1 MRRRGVRKLAAA
13 AALQQAAA
21 YPFPIP
27 GGEPGVWG
35 VNDGDEWFTRHCRKR
50 ELEKCKETYERCARD
65 APAAE
70 GYSQH
75 MCTCADEYYGVCARK
90 SGCSSILMKQ
100 CVHEMDKWGGCDSS
114 VCGSNCVNRGE
125 GAIPPDAH
133 VLPVNNFGANALR
146 FSVCFRRLNERSL
159 NRFGMVVSERCAEN
173 DFHLCPYW
181 IPPETFTAIAIAH
194 NASYLKM
201 EFCVV
206 NDEGAYGDEA
216 YYNCLTDPAPR
227 EYYGTE
233 THWPTTVD
241 VEFTRAP
248 YCGSD
253 LDCPGS
259 SCDTSQR
266 PPICAPH
273 VSGNLPPGFGRM
285 ARREGDESVDL
296 TPGNRFD
303 PS

>member
-1 MRRRGVRKLAAA
+1 MPRRGYRKLAAA
-13 AALQQAAA
+13 AVLRTAQA

-50 ELEKCKETYERCARD
+50 ELEKCKATYERCARD

-70 GYSQH
+70 GYAQH

-159 NRFGMVVSERCAEN
+159 NRFGMVVSERCADN

-181 IPPETFTAIAIAH
+181 IPPETFTAIASAH
-194 NASYLKM
+194 NAS
-201 EFCVV
+201 
-206 NDEGAYGDEA
+206 
-216 YYNCLTDPAPR
+216 
-227 EYYGTE
+227 
-233 THWPTTVD
+233 
-241 VEFTRAP
+241 
-248 YCGSD
+248 
-253 LDCPGS
+253 
-259 SCDTSQR
+259 
-266 PPICAPH
+266 
-273 VSGNLPPGFGRM
+273 
-285 ARREGDESVDL
+285 
-296 TPGNRFD
+296 
-303 PS
+303 